1 VPSEDRQ
8 LARRLA
14 REAEV
19 AARSR
24 TRAEKAYAK
33 AVARRERKL
42 REARRALP
50 IGVGTAVVGTGASL
64 LAFGADG
71 TPVLWG
77 VVAFGAVRAISAAR
91 TLRRPP
97 PLPVRPVT
105 ALPAAPP
112 PPPAKSAAFPA
123 IKRLEHVRE
132 SLARLLPLVA
142 PTGRAAAEEAWQAA
156 AEADLALR
164 WQAARL
170 AAVEP
175 HRGADPVALAELM
188 NGVAAQERLVDAVVE
203 LVAASADAL
212 EPSRLQNATDAVHG
226 LAQGLREVR

>member
-1 VPSEDRQ
+1 VPSDDRQ
-8 LARRLA
+8 LAKRLT
-14 REAEV
+14 RDAEV

-24 TRAEKAYAK
+24 ARAEKAYAK

-50 IGVGTAVVGTGASL
+50 VGIGTAVLGTGASL
-64 LAFGADG
+64 LAFGGDG
-71 TPVLWG
+71 TPLLWG
-77 VVAFGAVRAISAAR
+77 VVAYGAVRATSAAR

-97 PLPVRPVT
+97 PRPEPP
-105 ALPAAPP
+105 PAALPP
-112 PPPAKSAAFPA
+112 PPPPPPPRSKAFPA
-123 IKRLEHVRE
+123 VKRLEQVRE
-132 SLARLLPLVA
+132 TLGRLLPLVA
-142 PTGRAAAEEAWQAA
+142 PAARPAADEAWLAA

-164 WQAARL
+164 WQAARI

-175 HRGADPVALAELM
+175 HRGADPALLHELM
-188 NGVAAQERLVDAVVE
+188 SGVAAQERLVDAIVE

-212 EPSRLQNATDAVHG
+212 QSSRLQDATDAVQG